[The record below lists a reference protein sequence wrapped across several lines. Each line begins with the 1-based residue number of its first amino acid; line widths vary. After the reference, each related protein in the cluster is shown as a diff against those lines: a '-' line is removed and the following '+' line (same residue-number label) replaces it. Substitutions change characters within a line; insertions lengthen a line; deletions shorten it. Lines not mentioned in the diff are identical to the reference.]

1 MYSMGTN
8 RMRMRMFH
16 TQQDVHPNH
25 IFCPVVTAPSS
36 SADYKPRVDWS
47 NFHEVIALEQEELQS
62 PHLQH
67 VSKSW
72 GALSSE
78 LVLQNYNNAWIQLPQ
93 CWVDPRNPDNSKQNW
108 ENSSNAKNPSYSILH
123 EERMHTIRVCVLP
136 CICCASCPSNH

>member
-16 TQQDVHPNH
+16 TQSDVHPNH

-47 NFHEVIALEQEELQS
+47 KFHEVIALEQEELQS

-67 VSKSW
+67 VSRAW
-72 GALSSE
+72 GALSSKFSPINTNDAC
-78 LVLQNYNNAWIQLPQ
+78 L
-93 CWVDPRNPDNSKQNW
+93 
-108 ENSSNAKNPSYSILH
+108 
-123 EERMHTIRVCVLP
+123 CVLLCSYP
-136 CICCASCPSNH
+136 TCCTCNHYAQVLLLRHQTQSSVGHLSSSDSMLKSLAPYTFC